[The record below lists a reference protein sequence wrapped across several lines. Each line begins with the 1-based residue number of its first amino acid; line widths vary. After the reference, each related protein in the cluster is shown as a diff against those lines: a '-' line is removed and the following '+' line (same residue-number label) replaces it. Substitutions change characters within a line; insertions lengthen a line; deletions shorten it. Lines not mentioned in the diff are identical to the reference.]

1 MSELAILLARVLSIS
16 KFSSSLLKCFLKISA
31 SSSLCLIVLL
41 LLFKIIDSLWIAF
54 SEKRGPTVFHNFLLS
69 ETTLWSSFPKKRLIV
84 LRSKLTQKF
93 IWQLKRLLDS
103 TVLVF
108 QNLFLSF
115 DLFVIDFLSSLVIKF
130 QLFEHIFF
138 VFFSFFLFFF
148 FLERACQ
155 EQITNTVSINFD
167 SGAFATSNFNNSFFK
182 SWRKLSFSTFL

>member
-138 VFFSFFLFFF
+138 FFFSFFLFFF
-148 FLERACQ
+148 FGACLSR
-155 EQITNTVSINFD
+155 TDNTVSLNFG
-167 SGAFATSNFNNSFFK
+167 SGAFVISNFNNS
-182 SWRKLSFSTFL
+182 